1 MDLGIS
7 QSYIE
12 KSHYSITPCGY
23 KVPSNGEPRGRGV
36 REGNKR
42 SKYTNMIKKQRRVG
56 EPESVDQREQ
66 LAVFGNLL
74 DPSLLLTQH
83 FALDLV
89 DDKSRA

>member
-1 MDLGIS
+1 M
-7 QSYIE
+7 
-12 KSHYSITPCGY
+12 KKAITPLPLAATKFLRMG
-23 KVPSNGEPRGRGV
+23 NQRGRGI

-56 EPESVDQREQ
+56 EPEPVDQREQ

-74 DPSLLLTQH
+74 DPSLPLTQH